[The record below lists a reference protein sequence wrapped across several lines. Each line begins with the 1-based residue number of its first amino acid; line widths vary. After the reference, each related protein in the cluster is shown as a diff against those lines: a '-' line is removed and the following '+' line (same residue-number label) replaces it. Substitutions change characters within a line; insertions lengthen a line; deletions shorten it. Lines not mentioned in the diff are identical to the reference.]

1 MEKRALSRVGRVH
14 DCGVRERHRARG
26 SDPAV
31 LAEYSTLG
39 MSRRE
44 PIRSDSLPMGN
55 SGKPAFAGAS
65 MRLLPGNSRSAP
77 APTFVK
83 SAQSILS
90 LDILDLYEQLDQPL
104 LVYVNVGEQRMS
116 TTLSTE
122 EQRDMATYA
131 AYRQRLRDELVEL
144 ASRQPNMR
152 VQATT
157 EGHDFFWRDPAGP
170 EIRFSSFCRHWA
182 DEKPGCRRRR
192 LFSDH

>member
-14 DCGVRERHRARG
+14 DRGVPRTTPSSGERSSSLGGILDSGDVEARADQVRQLANGELREASFRRSLHEIAPGQFEIRPGPDVRE
-26 SDPAV
+26 
-31 LAEYSTLG
+31 
-39 MSRRE
+39 
-44 PIRSDSLPMGN
+44 
-55 SGKPAFAGAS
+55 
-65 MRLLPGNSRSAP
+65 
-77 APTFVK
+77 

-157 EGHDFFWRDPAGP
+157 EGHDFFWRDPAGAGNQILEFLSP
-170 EIRFSSFCRHWA
+170 L
-182 DEKPGCRRRR
+182 G
-192 LFSDH
+192 